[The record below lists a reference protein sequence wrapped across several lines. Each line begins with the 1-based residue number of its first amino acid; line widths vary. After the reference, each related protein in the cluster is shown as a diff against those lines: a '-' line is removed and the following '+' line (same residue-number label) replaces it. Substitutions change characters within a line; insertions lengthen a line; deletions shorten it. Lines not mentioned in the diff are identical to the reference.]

1 MRKKTTKMIKALNLF
16 RNREISGHDGNQ
28 GHLVEREKMKKNY
41 IHKAVVNQSNF
52 HKASRIGQSWSLF
65 LCLSLALVFLS
76 LIFSRP
82 LMAQENQD
90 KYLVEKLLVYVEP
103 GFGSAEAFSQAI
115 PFVTFVKEREQ
126 ANVLVEISRS
136 LSEGQE
142 VFKVKFTGQK
152 ELAGKNYAA
161 EFVLP
166 LNAEPELL
174 QKELVRTIKLGLI
187 PYAGRTPEASK
198 LKIRLEEEV
207 KPTAVVDPWN
217 FWVFS
222 LSTNSFLNGEKSF
235 SYDSLYGNFS
245 ANRVT
250 PEWKIR
256 LSLSGS
262 YYRNSFDYEDMS
274 FISSSY
280 GGSFRVL
287 VAKSLGEHW
296 SVGSFVNVTSSTYQ
310 NIKLAAS
317 ISPALEYNIFPYS
330 QSTRRQLRLTYSL
343 DLGPAYYREETIFD
357 KTRQFLVRDNLSL
370 TLELKQKWGTIS
382 TSVEGSHYFHDFS
395 KYRIQFNND
404 LSIRLFRGFS
414 LNLYGGYARI
424 HDLIS
429 IAKAGASWEDVLL
442 MRKQLATSYNY
453 FFSVGISYSFGS
465 IFSNVVNPRFG
476 SGSSG
481 FSMSISY

>member
-1 MRKKTTKMIKALNLF
+1 MKDIYSHKHIAGQKAF
-16 RNREISGHDGNQ
+16 YKVGQTS
-28 GHLVEREKMKKNY
+28 
-41 IHKAVVNQSNF
+41 QS
-52 HKASRIGQSWSLF
+52 QSL
-65 LCLSLALVFLS
+65 LICLSFTLVILS
-76 LIFSRP
+76 LIFSQA
-82 LMAQENQD
+82 LIAQENQD
-90 KYLVEKLLVYVEP
+90 KFLVEKLLIYMEP
-103 GFGSAEAFSQAI
+103 DFGSAEAFAQAI
-115 PFVTFVKEREQ
+115 PFVTFVKDREQ
-126 ANVLVEISRS
+126 ANIFLEITRKSS
-136 LSEGQE
+136 DGQE
-142 VFKVKFTGQK
+142 VVKLKFTGQK
-152 ELAGKNYAA
+152 ELAGKDYAV
-161 EFVLP
+161 EFSLP

-174 QKELVRTIKLGLI
+174 HKKLVRTIKLGLV

-262 YYRNSFDYEDMS
+262 YNRNSYNYEDMN
-274 FISSSY
+274 FTSSSY
-280 GGSFRVL
+280 GGSFRAL

-296 SVGSFVNVTSSTYQ
+296 SVGSFANVSSSTYQ

-317 ISPALEYNIFPYS
+317 ISPAIEYNLFPYS
-330 QSTRRQLRLTYSL
+330 QSTRRQLRITYSL
-343 DLGPAYYREETIFD
+343 DVGPVYYREETIFD
-357 KTRQFLVRDNLSL
+357 KTKEFLVRENLSL

-382 TSVEGSHYFHDFS
+382 TSIEGSHYFHDFS
-395 KYRIQFNND
+395 KYRLEFNND
-404 LSIRLFRGFS
+404 LSIRLFQGFS
-414 LNLYGGYARI
+414 INLYGGYSRI

-442 MRKQLATSYNY
+442 MRKQLATSYDY
-453 FFSVGISYSFGS
+453 YFSVGISYSFGS
-465 IFSNVVNPRFG
+465 IYSNVVNPRFG
-476 SGSSG
+476 SGGSG
-481 FSMSISY
+481 FSMHISY

>member
-1 MRKKTTKMIKALNLF
+1 MGNKAIKMIIDVNFIMNKK
-16 RNREISGHDGNQ
+16 ISCQDGNKDN
-28 GHLVEREKMKKNY
+28 LRERVKMKNNHGYKY
-41 IHKAVVNQSNF
+41 TFSQGAF
-52 HKASRIGQSWSLF
+52 HRASRVGQNWSLF
-65 LCLSLALVFLS
+65 LFLSITLVFIS

-115 PFVTFVKEREQ
+115 PFVTFVKEKEQ

-136 LSEGQE
+136 TSEGQE

-152 ELAGKNYAA
+152 ELAGKDYSA
-161 EFVLP
+161 EFALP
-166 LNAEPELL
+166 LNPEPELL
-174 QKELVRTIKLGLI
+174 QKELIRTIKLGLI

-198 LKIRLEEEV
+198 IKIRLEEEV

-222 LSTNSFLNGEKSF
+222 LSTNSFLNGEKSL
-235 SYDSLYGNFS
+235 SYNSLYGNFS

-262 YYRNSFDYEDMS
+262 YYRNSYEYEGMNYT
-274 FISSSY
+274 SSSR
-280 GGSFRVL
+280 GGSFRAL

-296 SVGSFVNVTSSTYQ
+296 SVGSFVNVTTSTYQ

-330 QSTRRQLRLTYSL
+330 ESTRRQLRITYSL

-357 KTRQFLVRDNLSL
+357 KTREFLVRENLSL

-382 TSVEGSHYFHDFS
+382 TSLEGSHYFHDFS
-395 KYRIQFNND
+395 KYRIEFNND

-453 FFSVGISYSFGS
+453 YFSVGISYSFGS

>member
-1 MRKKTTKMIKALNLF
+1 MKLIAGEKNRPAAISMELKRIFLEKEEMFSSDNYKNRKTNKLPRSNTDILAGRSLWSFWLIMALTLNLAM
-16 RNREISGHDGNQ
+16 
-28 GHLVEREKMKKNY
+28 L
-41 IHKAVVNQSNF
+41 
-52 HKASRIGQSWSLF
+52 
-65 LCLSLALVFLS
+65 
-76 LIFSRP
+76 LIRP
-82 LMAQENQD
+82 LPAQESQD
-90 KYLVEKLLVYVEP
+90 NYTAEKLVVYVEP
-103 GFGSAEAFSQAI
+103 GFGPVETFSRAI
-115 PFVTFVKEREQ
+115 PFATFSTDREK
-126 ANVLVEISRS
+126 ANVVVEISRS

-142 VFKVKFTGQK
+142 VYRVKFTGRL
-152 ELAGKNYAA
+152 EFAGRDYLA
-161 EFVLP
+161 EFSLP
-166 LNAEPELL
+166 VNPEPEVL
-174 QKELVRTIKLGLI
+174 QKEVVRVVKLGLL
-187 PYAGRTPEASK
+187 PYAGRTPEISR
-198 LKIRLEEEV
+198 LKIKLEEEV

-222 LSTNSFLNGEKSF
+222 LSTNSFLNGQKGLA
-235 SYDSLYGNFS
+235 YDSLYGNFS

-262 YYRNSFDYEDMS
+262 YYRNSYDYEGQS
-274 FISSSY
+274 YISSSR

-296 SVGSFVNVTSSTYQ
+296 SLGSFASVTTSTYQ

-317 ISPALEYNIFPYS
+317 VSPAVEYNIFPYS
-330 QSTRRQLRLTYSL
+330 ESTRRQLRITYSL
-343 DLGPAYYREETIFD
+343 DLGPCIYHEETIFD
-357 KTRQFLVRDNLSL
+357 KTKEFLVRENLSF
-370 TLELKQKWGTIS
+370 TLELKKKWGTIS

-395 KYRIQFNND
+395 KYRIEFNND
-404 LSIRLFRGFS
+404 LSIRLFRGLSF
-414 LNLYGGYARI
+414 NLYGGYSRI

-453 FFSVGISYSFGS
+453 YFSIGLSYSFGS